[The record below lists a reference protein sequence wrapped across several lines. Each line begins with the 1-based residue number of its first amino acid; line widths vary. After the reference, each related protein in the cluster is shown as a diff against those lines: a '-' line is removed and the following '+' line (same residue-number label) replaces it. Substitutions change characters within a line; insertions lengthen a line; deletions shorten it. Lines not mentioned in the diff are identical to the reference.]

1 MQSIRT
7 DDAPKAIGPYSQ
19 GIAYKD
25 LLFLSGQIGLNP
37 KTGVIESTTIE
48 GQTRQVM
55 SNIQAV
61 LAAVGSDL
69 SRVLKVTVFLSNMEE
84 FGTFNKVYGEFFGEM
99 PPARSTV
106 GVSKLPRDA
115 KVEVDVIAHR
125 VG

>member
-25 LLFLSGQIGLNP
+25 LLFLSGQIGLDP
-37 KTGVIESTTIE
+37 KTGAIGSSTIE
-48 GQTRQVM
+48 GQTKQVM
-55 SNIQAV
+55 NNIQAV

-69 SRVLKVTVFLSNMEE
+69 SRVLKVTVFLSDIQE
-84 FGTFNKVYGEFFGEM
+84 FATFNKIYGEFFGEL

-106 GVSKLPRDA
+106 QVSKLPRDA
-115 KVEVDVIAHR
+115 KVEVEVIAYR

>member
-37 KTGVIESTTIE
+37 KTGVIEAATIE
-48 GQTRQVM
+48 GQTRQVIR
-55 SNIQAV
+55 NIEAV

-69 SRVLKVTVFLSNMEE
+69 SRVLKVTVYLTNIDE
-84 FGTFNKVYGEFFGEM
+84 FSTFNKIYGEFFGEM

-106 GVSKLPRDA
+106 EVSKLPRDA
-115 KVEVDVIAHR
+115 KVEVDVIAYR

>member
-1 MQSIRT
+1 MQSIRS

-37 KTGVIESTTIE
+37 KTGTIESSTIE

-69 SRVLKVTVFLSNMEE
+69 SRVLKVTVFLSDIQE
-84 FGTFNKVYGEFFGEM
+84 FATFNKIYGEFFGDL

-106 GVSKLPRDA
+106 EVSKLPRDA
-115 KVEVDVIAHR
+115 KVEVDVIAYR

>member
-19 GIAYKD
+19 GIVYKD

-37 KTGVIESTTIE
+37 KTGVIEAATIE
-48 GQTRQVM
+48 GQTRQVIR
-55 SNIQAV
+55 NIEAV

-69 SRVLKVTVFLSNMEE
+69 SRVLKVTVYLTNIDE
-84 FGTFNKVYGEFFGEM
+84 FSTFNKIYGEFFGEM

-106 GVSKLPRDA
+106 EVSKLPRDA
-115 KVEVDVIAHR
+115 KVEVDVIAYR

>member
-25 LLFLSGQIGLNP
+25 LLFLSGQIGLDP
-37 KTGVIESTTIE
+37 KTGAIESSTIE

-69 SRVLKVTVFLSNMEE
+69 SRVLKVTVFLSDIQE
-84 FGTFNKVYGEFFGEM
+84 FATFNKVYGEFFGEL
-99 PPARSTV
+99 PPARSTAQ
-106 GVSKLPRDA
+106 VSKLPRDA
-115 KVEVDVIAHR
+115 KVEVEVIACR
-125 VG
+125 VA

>member
-7 DDAPKAIGPYSQ
+7 DGAPRAIGPYSQ

-37 KTGVIESTTIE
+37 KTGVIESSTIE

-69 SRVLKVTVFLSNMEE
+69 SRVLKVTVFLSDIQE
-84 FGTFNKVYGEFFGEM
+84 FTTFNKIYGEFFGEL

-106 GVSKLPRDA
+106 EVSKLPRDA
-115 KVEVDVIAHR
+115 KVEIDVIAYR

>member
-7 DDAPKAIGPYSQ
+7 DNAPKAIGPYSQ

-25 LLFLSGQIGLNP
+25 LLFLSGQIGLDP
-37 KTGVIESTTIE
+37 KTGAIEASEIE

-55 SNIQAV
+55 NNIQAV

-69 SRVLKVTVFLSNMEE
+69 SRVLKVTVFLSDIQE
-84 FGTFNKVYGEFFGEM
+84 FATFNKVYGEFFGEL

-106 GVSKLPRDA
+106 QVSKLPRDA
-115 KVEVDVIAHR
+115 KVEVEVIAYR